1 MISSTLTENQTY
13 LDGGGAS
20 TYNYATLPSD
30 ETHNEIETLSNSGA
44 DESVS
49 LRAAPPGGT
58 PIGGVPIESP
68 SIILMAIPFILYLII
83 KKGRRINRIE

>member
-1 MISSTLTENQTY
+1 MISSTSTENQTF
-13 LDGGGAS
+13 LDGGGTT
-20 TYNYATLPSD
+20 TYDYAVLPSE
-30 ETHNEIETLSNSGA
+30 ETHSQIEELSTSGA
-44 DESVS
+44 DGGAS

-68 SIILMAIPFILYLII
+68 SILFMAIPFILYLII